1 VVPLFHEPCVNLLI
15 AAFTGEMKDN
25 LAARGLVSES
35 PIFDYPNFEYLEA
48 EGKELPDFNL

>member
-48 EGKELPDFNL
+48 EGKELPDLNL